1 MRFHTLSV
9 VVAVVLLT
17 SCAGPSPEPRSA
29 LPPPSKAT
37 APPDYRLLKGFT
49 EALWIVQSQYIE
61 GLETRPL
68 VIHALRGVD
77 RQLKS
82 RGVGVAVTE
91 QAVIV
96 SHRDGAAAETLSL
109 PLLPPDPN
117 VPMADVDVVARAVA
131 FLEGR
136 SGLGLDE
143 VRDALVH
150 GLMDADPEGSY
161 VDLKRQFEV
170 PGVASPDLATAGLDI
185 TRRAG
190 TLTVI
195 APVDGAPAFRAGVQ
209 PGDRIVKIDG
219 VSTTEVSLPDG
230 MRAMRGK
237 PGSKVMLTVLRDGWT
252 EAKDIEITRE
262 PVRVVPVQSQDLAD
276 GITQI
281 KVRAFQAQTAR
292 DVLARLE
299 RGGMKGVILDLRGNA
314 GGGFTAAG
322 EVSEIFLDEG
332 RLVAY
337 TESRVKTHD
346 QRFTTT
352 AKRVYRSIPMVVVV
366 NHGTAAGAE
375 IVAGALQDWGRA
387 QLVGTRTFGR
397 ASIQTFVPLSDGT
410 ALRLTTSEWFTPK
423 GRSVRGK
430 GLAPDLTVEAG
441 DATPITATTTSSE
454 TLARDKQLA
463 AAIAHLKSLIARQG
477 R

>member
-9 VVAVVLLT
+9 VVAVALLT

-82 RGVGVAVTE
+82 RGVSVAVTDR
-91 QAVIV
+91 AVIV
-96 SHRDGAAAETLSL
+96 SHRDAGAAAETLTL

-117 VPMADVDVVARAVA
+117 APMEDVDVVARAVA

-143 VRDALVH
+143 VRDALIH

-161 VDLKRQFEV
+161 VDLKRQFEI
-170 PGVASPDLATAGLDI
+170 PGAASPDLATAGLDI

-219 VSTTEVSLPDG
+219 VSTTEVSLPDA
-230 MRAMRGK
+230 MRGMRGK
-237 PGSKVMLTVLRDGWT
+237 PGSKLTLTVMRDGWT
-252 EAKDIEITRE
+252 EARDIEITRE
-262 PVRVVPVQSQDLAD
+262 PVRVLAVQSQDLTD

-281 KVRAFQAQTAR
+281 KVRAFQAPTAR

-299 RGGMKGVILDLRGNA
+299 KGGMKGVILDLRGNA
-314 GGGFTAAG
+314 GGALTAAV

-337 TESRVKTHD
+337 TESRVKKHD

-397 ASIQTFVPLSDGT
+397 ASIQNIVPLSDGT

-430 GLAPDLTVEAG
+430 GLTPDLTVEAASG
-441 DATPITATTTSSE
+441 ETP
-454 TLARDKQLA
+454 ARDAQLTA
-463 AAIAHLKSLIARQG
+463 AVAHLKSLIARQG